1 MKTKRL
7 MILVSL
13 LAMFAACSRND
24 SHVDFPSRSAETA
37 FRAKYPGAS
46 SVEWESAGVFQKVE
60 FVLNSTD
67 YEAWYSVSG
76 VWLQTEYALAY
87 TDVPLAVREYITNN
101 INYPIESWKPQRS
114 AEVLERLNYP
124 LWYEVELKNGNEEV
138 SIWADAEAYGH
149 YTVTEDLDRDELPR
163 SINNF
168 LASKYTNSWVTEG
181 VELSDGSYV
190 VNLLDGNEVKQVH
203 FNPLSEW
210 TYTGWPVSVADLPA
224 AVQIVLGGEAYKDYS
239 VKSVEFQQYPNEGY
253 YHIILENTSLPGSRT
268 IWVNIDSQ
276 GNIH

>member
-1 MKTKRL
+1 M
-7 MILVSL
+7 
-13 LAMFAACSRND
+13 
-24 SHVDFPSRSAETA
+24 
-37 FRAKYPGAS
+37 
-46 SVEWESAGVFQKVE
+46 
-60 FVLNSTD
+60 
-67 YEAWYSVSG
+67 
-76 VWLQTEYALAY
+76 
-87 TDVPLAVREYITNN
+87 
-101 INYPIESWKPQRS
+101 
-114 AEVLERLNYP
+114 
-124 LWYEVELKNGNEEV
+124 KNGNEEV

-190 VNLLDGNEVKQVH
+190 
-203 FNPLSEW
+203 
-210 TYTGWPVSVADLPA
+210 
-224 AVQIVLGGEAYKDYS
+224 LGGEAYKDYS
-239 VKSVEFQQYPNEGY
+239 VKSVEFQQYPNEEY